1 MLGRN
6 LDRGWAM
13 NHREHPPIAIHK
25 LDRHLMNLHLRDIGA
40 RMREYVPIGTG
51 VMDFAAI
58 VGPLLDHREMMLRF
72 EYTRHAGQ
80 LPSKNQRNPWRC
92 CSSADFNI
100 SILRDGR

>member
-1 MLGRN
+1 MLGCN

-58 VGPLLDHREMMLRF
+58 VEAVKAVNFQGFLSLEQDASSEDMKETCRGCLNMMRQHL
-72 EYTRHAGQ
+72 A
-80 LPSKNQRNPWRC
+80 
-92 CSSADFNI
+92 
-100 SILRDGR
+100 